1 MSAET
6 FFSDQQKEE
15 IRKAIAVAEKKT
27 SGEIRVHIEE
37 ECKEEVVHR
46 AEKVFVMLEM
56 HKTELR
62 NGVLFYLAI
71 NSRVFAIYGDKGIHE
86 KVSLKFWDE
95 ASAMMERQFK
105 EGKFTEGLIAGIQ
118 KAGDQL
124 SAHFPRKDN
133 DKNELSDEISFT

>member
-46 AEKVFVMLEM
+46 AEKVFAMLEM

-124 SAHFPRKDN
+124 STHFPRKDD